1 MSFHW
6 FFSSNSTIFG
16 VCLNRCLNRNVNRDV
31 NRETTINVVC
41 YEPKV
46 LKKQ

>member
-1 MSFHW
+1 MA
-6 FFSSNSTIFG
+6 FSVVCV
-16 VCLNRCLNRNVNRDV
+16 VCLNRCLNRNVNHDVNHDV